1 MRPGFAAL
9 LRVMDEEVE
18 AEVPVLIS
26 LGEDDVPV
34 CADGSCSL

>member
-1 MRPGFAAL
+1 MRARSAAL
-9 LRVMDEEVE
+9 ISFMDEEVE